1 MPAPMRYPRQWEWP
15 NKAKIAMTVNLA
27 MEAFKFKSQYTQD
40 YPLTMAGAAITMLP
54 IIVVYLLFQR
64 QFVQGL
70 TSGAFR

>member
-1 MPAPMRYPRQWEWP
+1 
-15 NKAKIAMTVNLA
+15 
-27 MEAFKFKSQYTQD
+27 
-40 YPLTMAGAAITMLP
+40 MAGAAITMLP